1 MKMECGICPHKCALD
16 EGETGFCK
24 ARVNLN
30 GKIICKNY
38 GLISSVALDPIEK
51 KPLKNFMP
59 NSKILSVG
67 SFGCNLRC
75 PFCQNYSISMA
86 DGTGMK
92 LYSISKEELVEEA
105 VLLREK
111 GNVGI
116 AYTYNE
122 PLIGFE
128 FVYDCA
134 VLARE
139 AGLKNIVVTNGYIC
153 EEPFLK
159 LLPFIDAMNIDLK
172 GFTEGFYK
180 KVNGDLKTVK
190 NSIRIAAKNCHV
202 EITTLIIPGENDSE
216 EEMDK
221 LSKWIS
227 EIREDIPLHITK
239 FYPQYKYLDK
249 EATSV
254 SKISNLV
261 KVARKHLEFVYMGNC

>member
-1 MKMECGICPHKCALD
+1 MKMECGICPHRCALD

-75 PFCQNYSISMA
+75 PFCQNYTISMA

-249 EATSV
+249 ETTSV
-254 SKISNLV
+254 SKISNLA
-261 KVARKHLEFVYMGNC
+261 KVARKHLKFVYMGNC

>member
-1 MKMECGICPHKCALD
+1 MKMECGICPHRCALD

-105 VLLREK
+105 VL
-111 GNVGI
+111 
-116 AYTYNE
+116 
-122 PLIGFE
+122 
-128 FVYDCA
+128 
-134 VLARE
+134 
-139 AGLKNIVVTNGYIC
+139 
-153 EEPFLK
+153 
-159 LLPFIDAMNIDLK
+159 
-172 GFTEGFYK
+172 
-180 KVNGDLKTVK
+180 
-190 NSIRIAAKNCHV
+190 
-202 EITTLIIPGENDSE
+202 
-216 EEMDK
+216 
-221 LSKWIS
+221 
-227 EIREDIPLHITK
+227 
-239 FYPQYKYLDK
+239 
-249 EATSV
+249 
-254 SKISNLV
+254 
-261 KVARKHLEFVYMGNC
+261 

>member
-1 MKMECGICPHKCALD
+1 MKMECGICPHRCALD

-59 NSKILSVG
+59 NSKIFSVG

-75 PFCQNYSISMA
+75 PFCQNHSISMA

-92 LYSISKEELVEEA
+92 LYSISKEELVDEA

-111 GNVGI
+111 GNIGI

-254 SKISNLV
+254 SKISNLS
-261 KVARKHLEFVYMGNC
+261 KVARKHLKFVYMGNC

>member
-1 MKMECGICPHKCALD
+1 MECGICPHRCALD

-75 PFCQNYSISMA
+75 PFCQNYTISMA

-249 EATSV
+249 ETTSV
-254 SKISNLV
+254 SKISNLA
-261 KVARKHLEFVYMGNC
+261 KVARKHLKFVYMGNC

>member
-1 MKMECGICPHKCALD
+1 MKMECGICPHRCALD

-254 SKISNLV
+254 SKISNLA
-261 KVARKHLEFVYMGNC
+261 KVARKHLKLVYMGNC